1 MDFSIVDSH
10 VHLCDPSRLGYSWM
24 NSAPQLRRVVLP
36 EHLTEAA
43 APVRIDQFVFVEVD
57 VDEGQH
63 LEEAAWVTEQA
74 GRDPRLA
81 AMVAALPLE
90 QGTAIERDLDR
101 LCRLNRYEPSD
112 ASSKLNQTLTSVS
125 GPTSSQKIGAS
136 SFATT
141 PSHSIASAVERGF
154 TKPAKSV
161 SPPATRLL

>member
-1 MDFSIVDSH
+1 MLS
-10 VHLCDPSRLGYSWM
+10 
-24 NSAPQLRRVVLP
+24 

-101 LCRLNRYEPSD
+101 LCRLKPLRAIRRIMQTQPD
-112 ASSKLNQTLTSVS
+112 PDFCIRPDFIAGLKLL
-125 GPTSSQKIGAS
+125 ARH
-136 SFATT
+136 AT
-141 PSHSIASAVERGF
+141 
-154 TKPAKSV
+154 
-161 SPPATRLL
+161 